1 MRNCSY
7 LNIRPSVIFGS
18 IHFFNMKSITIVFA
32 VFTLIV
38 FLSSCQKIRHRQNDQ
53 TILVNEAYSAN
64 ISSDETYSF
73 HLPASSNPFYISQP
87 AQHATH
93 EAITR
98 TSTSYHYS
106 YTPASGFIGTETI
119 ILSNQMQMCDIA
131 KEGGCGTQETST
143 LYEYSL
149 TIHVQDANK

>member
-1 MRNCSY
+1 
-7 LNIRPSVIFGS
+7 
-18 IHFFNMKSITIVFA
+18 MKSITIVFA

-38 FLSSCQKIRHRQNDQ
+38 FLSSCQKIKHHQNDK
-53 TILVNEAYSAN
+53 TVLVNEAYSAN
-64 ISSDETYSF
+64 ISFDETYSF
-73 HLPASSNPFYISQP
+73 HLPASPNLFYISQP

-93 EAITR
+93 EAMNR
-98 TSTSYHYS
+98 TSTSYNYT

-131 KEGGCGTQETST
+131 KEGRCGTQETTT
-143 LYEYSL
+143 LYEYTL